1 MNNNIHNPAEAGPQT
16 IRAYSPHSWDV
27 EADHSRNDVRPG
39 SIKSYP
45 CTQLNLNK
53 AIGDLTQL
61 TAKFDAP
68 FPADCEGN
76 ASFDLWLNGFGKSS
90 TAELMVWTDYV
101 YPASI
106 PPWGTESAKVTFDG
120 WEFTAWRR
128 PSHPGGTYIAL
139 AAGEKRA
146 AGSLNLLAVLDWLAE
161 KGWLARTDKIAA
173 VEYGFEIAN
182 TPKGGRT
189 FHLNNYDLTTK

>member
-1 MNNNIHNPAEAGPQT
+1 MHNTAEAGSQS
-16 IRAYSPHSWDV
+16 IHVYSPHSWYV
-27 EADHSRNDVRPG
+27 EADHSRTDVRPG

-53 AIGDLTQL
+53 TIGELTQL
-61 TAKFDAP
+61 TAVFDAP
-68 FPADCEGN
+68 FPKDCEGN
-76 ASFDLWLNGFGKSS
+76 SSFDFWFNGFGKGS

-106 PPWGTESAKVTFDG
+106 PPKGTESAKVTFDG
-120 WEFTAWRR
+120 WEFTAWKR

-139 AAGEKRA
+139 AATEKRP
-146 AGSLNLLAVLDWLAE
+146 AGSLNLLAVLDWLAG
-161 KGWLARTDKIAA
+161 KGWLARSDKISA

-182 TPKGGRT
+182 TPKGGQT
-189 FHLNNYDLTTK
+189 FRLNDYQLNVK